1 MSLKGETMDNKIYD
15 KPGTTVT
22 EAVGKDGVTSDSRRR
37 FTKTG
42 LGAGTVIA
50 TLVSKPVLGAQY
62 YCTVSGMQS
71 GNTSM
76 HGPAVTCQGCSPGY
90 WKNSPGSWSRYT
102 SYKTTDTFAGVFGTS
117 SYPSQTTLMDVLK
130 NDPGSLGC
138 HIVAALLNASASD
151 HGNMTYGYSAQ
162 EIINMYQA
170 SYLTSPEQLK
180 NDLGSLESPCPL
192 PNDNSVK

>member
-1 MSLKGETMDNKIYD
+1 MDNKIYD
-15 KPGTTVT
+15 ELKTTAT
-22 EAVGKDGVTSDSRRR
+22 EPVAKDGVTSNSRRR

-50 TLVSKPVLGAQY
+50 TLASKPVLGAQY

-90 WKNSPGSWSRYT
+90 WTNSPGSWAKYT
-102 SYKTTDTFAGVFGTS
+102 SYKTTDTFVSVFGTS
-117 SYPSQTTLMDVLK
+117 TCGNHTLMWVLQ
-130 NDPGSLGC
+130 NDMGSLEFHVVG
-138 HIVAALLNASASD
+138 ALLNASASD

-170 SYLTSPEQLK
+170 SYMTNPQQLK
-180 NDLGSLESPCPL
+180 NDLESLESPCPL
-192 PNDNSVK
+192 PNDNSFTRHP

>member
-1 MSLKGETMDNKIYD
+1 MDNKIYEER
-15 KPGTTVT
+15 GTAVT

-90 WKNSPGSWSRYT
+90 WKNSPGSWSTYT
-102 SYKTTDTFAGVFGTS
+102 SYTTSATFASVFGAPT
-117 SYPSQTTLMDVLK
+117 YGTKTLMQVLT
-130 NDPGSLGC
+130 DEEGSLGC
-138 HIVAALLNASASD
+138 HIVGALLNASASD
-151 HGNMTYGYSAQ
+151 NGNMTYGYSAQ

-170 SYLTSPEQLK
+170 SYMTNPDQLK
-180 NDLGSLESPCPL
+180 KDISSLESPCPL
-192 PNDNSVK
+192 PNDNSFNASPRKKP

>member
-1 MSLKGETMDNKIYD
+1 MNKGHSMDNETYNEPQATPT
-15 KPGTTVT
+15 KPD
-22 EAVGKDGVTSDSRRR
+22 AKDGVASNSRRR

-90 WKNSPGSWSRYT
+90 WKNSPGSWSKYT

-117 SYPSQTTLMDVLK
+117 TYNSQTTLMDVLK

-162 EIINMYQA
+162 EVINMYQA
-170 SYLTSPEQLK
+170 SYLTNPQQLK
-180 NDLGSLESPCPL
+180 MDIESLESPCPL
-192 PNDNSVK
+192 PNDNSFP

>member
-1 MSLKGETMDNKIYD
+1 MDKNTYD
-15 KPGTTVT
+15 EPRTATT

>member
-1 MSLKGETMDNKIYD
+1 MDNKIYD
-15 KPGTTVT
+15 EPRTAAT
-22 EAVGKDGVTSDSRRR
+22 EPVAKDGVTNDSRRR

-90 WKNSPGSWSRYT
+90 WENSPGSWEKFT
-102 SYKTTDTFAGVFGTS
+102 SYSTTDTFFSVFGASTYVTHS
-117 SYPSQTTLMDVLK
+117 LMWVLQ
-130 NDPGSLGC
+130 NDPGSLGF

-170 SYLTSPEQLK
+170 SYMTNPDQLK

-192 PNDNSVK
+192 PNDNSFHSNP

>member
-1 MSLKGETMDNKIYD
+1 MDNKIHD
-15 KPGTTVT
+15 APQPQ
-22 EAVGKDGVTSDSRRR
+22 AKDGVANDSRRR

-90 WKNSPGSWSRYT
+90 WKKSPGSWTTYT
-102 SYKTTDTFAGVFGTS
+102 AYKTTDTFAGVFGTS
-117 SYPSQTTLMDVLK
+117 TYNSQTTLMEVL
-130 NDPGSLGC
+130 NDSGSLGC

-151 HGNMTYGYSAQ
+151 RGAMTYGYSAQ

-170 SYLTSPEQLK
+170 SYQTNPDQLK
-180 NDLGSLESPCPL
+180 KDIESLESPCPL
-192 PNDNSVK
+192 PNDNSFKSSL

>member
-1 MSLKGETMDNKIYD
+1 MDKNTYD
-15 KPGTTVT
+15 EPRTATT

-90 WKNSPGSWSRYT
+90 WKNSPGSWAAYT
-102 SYKTTDTFAGVFGTS
+102 SYKTSATFVSVFGAPT
-117 SYPSQTTLMDVLK
+117 YGTKTLMQVLT
-130 NDPGSLGC
+130 DEEGSLGF

-151 HGNMTYGYSAQ
+151 NGNMTYGYSAQ

-170 SYLTSPEQLK
+170 SYMANPDQLK
-180 NDLGSLESPCPL
+180 KDITSLESPCPL
-192 PNDNSVK
+192 PNDNSFNTSSKKKS

>member
-1 MSLKGETMDNKIYD
+1 MNNETDNESQATPTKSD
-15 KPGTTVT
+15 
-22 EAVGKDGVTSDSRRR
+22 AKDGVANDSRRR

-90 WKNSPGSWSRYT
+90 WKKSPGSWSRYT
-102 SYKTTDTFAGVFGTS
+102 SYNTTDLFSSVFGVSTFGNN
-117 SYPSQTTLMDVLK
+117 TLMWVLQ
-130 NDPGSLGC
+130 NDTGSFDYNLGF

-162 EIINMYQA
+162 EIINMYQT
-170 SYLTSPEQLK
+170 SYATNPEQLK
-180 NDLGSLESPCPL
+180 KDLESFETNCPL
-192 PNDNSVK
+192 PNDSSAG

>member
-1 MSLKGETMDNKIYD
+1 MKKSTSD
-15 KPGTTVT
+15 KPQNAPDVAPHG
-22 EAVGKDGVTSDSRRR
+22 GKLASNSRRR

-76 HGPAVTCQGCSPGY
+76 HGPAVTCEGCSPDY
-90 WKNSPGSWSRYT
+90 WKNNPGSWQQYT
-102 SYKTTDTFAGVFGTS
+102 SYRADMAFANVFDASNYGS
-117 SYPSQTTLMDVLK
+117 MTLMQVLQ
-130 NDPGSLGC
+130 DQPGSIGS
-138 HIVAALLNASASD
+138 HSVAALLNASASD
-151 HGNMTYGYSAQ
+151 RGHMTYGYSAQ

-170 SYLTSPEQLK
+170 RYMMDTEQFLI
-180 NDLGSLESPCPL
+180 DLQSLESPCPL
-192 PNDNSVK
+192 PNDASFQRSGIR